1 MYCSSPS
8 KRRSIAAILALSA
21 LASFLPAP
29 AATAQAA
36 DRSPSRLPSLTEAR
50 RAVVAAEEHL
60 TAVMSLELRAHER
73 LAELSD
79 REASLARQVADARDE
94 ARRWTIDA
102 YVSDRDSVAN
112 LLAGSDSELE
122 RSARIV
128 YATSAADQSQA
139 AARRYDQLRSQVT
152 PEVLAIAEGIA
163 DVEAARTNANN
174 AVLAARANEAEA
186 ERQHAL
192 ATERALAARVQAAL
206 VTTATTPPAAGAQ
219 PVAPAAPVAVV
230 DDGLEGPPAPP
241 GGPSPEQ
248 WAKLRHCEATGNYQ
262 AVSKSG
268 KYRGAYQF
276 DRQTW
281 ATLGPAGDPAAASPA
296 EQDRRALLLYQSRG
310 WRPWPQCG
318 RYLR

>member
-8 KRRSIAAILALSA
+8 KRRSLATVLALTA
-21 LASFLPAP
+21 IVSFLPAP
-29 AATAQAA
+29 PATAQQSTA
-36 DRSPSRLPSLTEAR
+36 SSSRLPSLADAR
-50 RAVVAAEEHL
+50 RAVIAAEE
-60 TAVMSLELRAHER
+60 R
-73 LAELSD
+73 LAAVIALEVRARQRLGELSD
-79 REASLARQVADARDE
+79 REASLVRQVADARDE

-112 LLAGSDSELE
+112 LLAGSDTDFE
-122 RSARIV
+122 RSARIA

-139 AARRYDQLRSQVT
+139 AAKRYDQLRSRVT
-152 PEVLAIAEGIA
+152 PEVLALAEGIS
-163 DVEAARTNANN
+163 DVEAARENANN

-192 ATERALAARVQAAL
+192 ATERALAARSVAAL
-206 VTTATTPPAAGAQ
+206 TASRAVPAAGAE
-219 PVAPAAPVAVV
+219 PIAAVAAA
-230 DDGLEGPPAPP
+230 DDGLQGPPAPA

-248 WAKLRHCEATGNYQ
+248 WAKLRHCESSGNYQ
-262 AVSKSG
+262 ALSKSG

-276 DRQTW
+276 DHRTW
-281 ATLGPAGDPAAASPA
+281 ATLGPAGDPAAAAPA
-296 EQDRRALLLYQSRG
+296 EQDRRAQLLYQSRG